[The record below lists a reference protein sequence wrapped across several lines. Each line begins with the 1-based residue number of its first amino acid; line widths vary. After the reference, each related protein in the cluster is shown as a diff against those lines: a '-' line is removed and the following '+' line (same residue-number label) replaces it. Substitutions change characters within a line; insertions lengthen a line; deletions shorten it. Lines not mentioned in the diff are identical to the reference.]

1 MQALPHRYYVCASAE
16 SEGDVTLKSDGL
28 SNISSDAPA
37 EFGGPGD
44 KWSPETLL
52 MAAVADCF
60 VLSFKS
66 VAKAAKFDWLAL
78 DCRAEGKLD
87 KQERKVC
94 FTEFE
99 VFVSLTVAADVDEE
113 QATQLL
119 EKAER
124 NCLVANS
131 LSGPSQLYIEILRG

>member
-1 MQALPHRYYVCASAE
+1 MQALPHRYYVCASTE
-16 SEGDVTLKSDGL
+16 STGDVTLKSEGL
-28 SNISSDAPA
+28 VDLASDAPA

-52 MAAVADCF
+52 MAAVTDCF
-60 VLSFKS
+60 VLSFKA
-66 VAKAAKFDWLAL
+66 VAKAAGFEWLAL

-99 VFVSLTVAADVDEE
+99 VFVSLTVAADVDEA

-131 LSGPSQLYIEILRG
+131 LTAPSQLYIEVVRG